1 MKKFLCAMM
10 AIIACVGFVACVP
23 NNMDNAEKKM
33 KKEGYT
39 VMEYTN
45 DEAEGLVGGFN
56 ATKVGDLLSVD
67 NLTAL
72 LFESTKD
79 AKEFYNSLP
88 NKGSAIQEGKWVYW
102 GTEDAIE
109 DFED

>member
-1 MKKFLCAMM
+1 MKKILSAIM

-23 NNMDNAEKKM
+23 SNMDDAEKKM

-39 VMEYTN
+39 VIAYSD
-45 DEAEGLVGGFN
+45 DEAEGLIGGFN
-56 ATKVGDLLSVD
+56 ATKAEGLLDID
-67 NLTAL
+67 NITAL
-72 LFESTKD
+72 LFESTKA
-79 AKEFYNSLP
+79 AKDFYNEMD
-88 NKGSAIQEGKWVYW
+88 NKGSAIQDGKWVYW